1 MVISEDGA
9 ITERKENQ
17 MISVGIDVSKG
28 KSTICI
34 MKPYGE
40 VIRSPYEVNHTI
52 NELSELAV
60 LILHLDEN
68 VKVVME
74 VTGTY
79 HLPILMY
86 LKEKVILVSVVN
98 PLLMKKYVDSCTMRK
113 GKTDRID
120 SRRIASYGLDNWYH
134 LVEYDA
140 GNKRY
145 QELKLLSRQYSH
157 YMCMRIESVQ
167 SLTNILDATM
177 PGITKVLAGWSF
189 KTEKDKLSD
198 FVEEFWHYDLITEKT
213 EKQFVEK
220 YVKWAKKKGYRNNQA
235 KASEIFAMAKSGIPT
250 VSSQSLATKLLVQE
264 AVRVLREVD
273 KTLGIILAQMQG
285 IAMNLK
291 EYPIVRAMHGVGDK
305 LAPRLIGEIGDI
317 TRFHSG
323 SALIAFAGIDA
334 PPYQSGQFVGTN
346 RRISKR
352 GAPGLR
358 KAGYEVMK
366 CLKTNKPIDDSVY
379 CYIVKKE
386 NEGKPKKVAKI
397 AGLNKFLRIYY
408 ARVKEVYQ

>member
-1 MVISEDGA
+1 
-9 ITERKENQ
+9 

-28 KSTICI
+28 KSTVCI

-40 VIRSPYEVNHTI
+40 IIRSPYEVAHSI
-52 NELSELAV
+52 NELQELAV
-60 LILHLDEN
+60 LLLHLDEE
-68 VKVVME
+68 VKVIME

-86 LKEKVILVSVVN
+86 LKEKGIFTSVVN
-98 PLLMKKYVDSCTMRK
+98 PLIMKKYADSSTIRK
-113 GKTDRID
+113 GKTDKID
-120 SRRIASYGLDNWYH
+120 ARRIASYGLDFWCH
-134 LVEYDA
+134 LVEFDA
-140 GNKRY
+140 GKKRY

-157 YMCMRIESVQ
+157 YMRMRIESVL
-167 SLTNILDATM
+167 SLTSILDSTM
-177 PGITKVLAGWSF
+177 PGIAKVLPGWKF
-189 KTEKDKLSD
+189 ETEKDKLSD
-198 FVEEFWHYDLITEKT
+198 FVEEFWHYDMITEKS
-213 EKQFVEK
+213 EKQFTEK

-235 KASEIFAMAKSGIPT
+235 KASEIFAIAKNGIPT
-250 VSSQSLATKLLVQE
+250 VSSQSLATKLLVKE
-264 AVRVLREVD
+264 AVHVLREVD
-273 KTLGIILAQMQG
+273 KTLATILAQMQE

-291 EYPIVRAMHGVGDK
+291 EYPVVRAMNGVGDR

-317 TRFHSG
+317 TRFKSG

-334 PPYQSGQFVGTN
+334 PPYQSGQFYGTN

-352 GAPGLR
+352 GNSGLR

-366 CLKTNKPIDDSVY
+366 SLKTNKPIDDSVY
-379 CYIVKKE
+379 CYIIKKE

>member
-1 MVISEDGA
+1 
-9 ITERKENQ
+9 

-28 KSTICI
+28 KSTVCI

-40 VIRSPYEVNHTI
+40 IIRSPYEVAHTN
-52 NELSELAV
+52 NELKELAV
-60 LILHLDEN
+60 LLLHLDEE

-79 HLPILMY
+79 HLPVLMY
-86 LKEKVILVSVVN
+86 LKEKGIFVSVVN
-98 PLLMKKYVDSCTMRK
+98 PLIMKKYVDSCTMRK

-134 LVEYDA
+134 LVEFDA
-140 GNKRY
+140 GKKKY
-145 QELKLLSRQYSH
+145 QELKLLCRQYSH
-157 YMCMRIESVQ
+157 YMRMRVESVL
-167 SLTNILDATM
+167 SLTSILDSTM
-177 PGITKVLAGWSF
+177 PGIKKLLPGWNSE
-189 KTEKDKLSD
+189 TEKDKLSD

-213 EKQFVEK
+213 EKQFTEK
-220 YVKWAKKKGYRNNQA
+220 YMKWAKKRGYRNNQA
-235 KASEIFAMAKSGIPT
+235 KASEIFAMAKNGIPT
-250 VSSQSLATKLLVQE
+250 ISSKSLATKLLVQE
-264 AVRVLREVD
+264 AVHVLREVD
-273 KTLGIILAQMQG
+273 KSLATILAHMQE

-291 EYPIVRAMHGVGDK
+291 EYPVVRAMNGVGDR

-317 TRFHSG
+317 TRFRNG
-323 SALIAFAGIDA
+323 SSLVAFAGIDA
-334 PPYQSGQFVGTN
+334 PPFQSGQFFGTN

-352 GAPGLR
+352 GAPELR
-358 KAGYEVMK
+358 KAGYEVMT
-366 CLKTNKPIDDSVY
+366 CLKTIKPVEDAVY

-408 ARVKEVYQ
+408 ARVKEVYK

>member
-1 MVISEDGA
+1 
-9 ITERKENQ
+9 

-28 KSTICI
+28 KSTVCI

-40 VIRSPYEVNHTI
+40 VIRSPYEVAHTI
-52 NELSELAV
+52 NELQELAA
-60 LILHLDEN
+60 LLLHLDEE

-74 VTGTY
+74 VTGIY

-86 LKEKVILVSVVN
+86 LKEKGIFTSVVN
-98 PLLMKKYVDSCTMRK
+98 PLIMKKYADSSTIRK

-120 SRRIASYGLDNWYH
+120 SRRIACYGLDNWYH
-134 LVEYDA
+134 LVEFDA
-140 GNKRY
+140 GKKRY

-157 YMCMRIESVQ
+157 YMRMRIESVL
-167 SLTNILDATM
+167 SLTSILDSTM
-177 PGITKVLAGWSF
+177 PGITKVLPGWRF
-189 KTEKDKLSD
+189 ETEKDKLSD

-213 EKQFVEK
+213 EKQFTEK

-235 KASEIFAMAKSGIPT
+235 KASEIFAIAKNGIPT
-250 VSSQSLATKLLVQE
+250 VSSQSAATKLLVQE
-264 AVRVLREVD
+264 AVHVLREVD
-273 KTLGIILAQMQG
+273 KTLATILAQMQE

-291 EYPIVRAMHGVGDK
+291 EYSVVRAMNGVGDR

-317 TRFHSG
+317 TRFKSG

-334 PPYQSGQFVGTN
+334 PPYQSGQFFGTN

-366 CLKTNKPIDDSVY
+366 CLKTNKPVEDSVY

>member
-1 MVISEDGA
+1 
-9 ITERKENQ
+9 
-17 MISVGIDVSKG
+17 
-28 KSTICI
+28 
-34 MKPYGE
+34 
-40 VIRSPYEVNHTI
+40 
-52 NELSELAV
+52 
-60 LILHLDEN
+60 
-68 VKVVME
+68 
-74 VTGTY
+74 
-79 HLPILMY
+79 
-86 LKEKVILVSVVN
+86 
-98 PLLMKKYVDSCTMRK
+98 MKKYVDSRSMRK
-113 GKTDRID
+113 GKTDKID
-120 SRRIASYGLDNWYH
+120 SRRIASYGLDYWCH

-140 GNKRY
+140 GKKSY
-145 QELKLLSRQYSH
+145 QELKMLSRQYSH
-157 YMCMRIESVQ
+157 YMRMRIESVL
-167 SLTNILDATM
+167 SLTNILDSTM
-177 PGITKVLAGWSF
+177 PGITKVLAGWSSE
-189 KTEKDKLSD
+189 TEKDKLSD
-198 FVEEFWHYDLITEKT
+198 FIEEFWHYDLITEKT
-213 EKQFVEK
+213 EKQFTEK

-250 VSSQSLATKLLVQE
+250 VSSQSLAMKLLVQE
-264 AVRVLREVD
+264 AVHVLREVD
-273 KTLGIILAQMQG
+273 KTLATILAQMQG

-291 EYPIVRAMHGVGDK
+291 EYPIARAMNGVGDK

-317 TRFHSG
+317 NRFHNG
-323 SALIAFAGIDA
+323 SALIAYAGIDA

-408 ARVKEVYQ
+408 ARVKEVY

>member
-1 MVISEDGA
+1 
-9 ITERKENQ
+9 

-28 KSTICI
+28 KSTVCI

-52 NELSELAV
+52 DELSELAV
-60 LILHLDEN
+60 LLLHLDEN

-86 LKEKVILVSVVN
+86 LKEKGIFVSVVN
-98 PLLMKKYVDSCTMRK
+98 PLIMKKYVSSCTMRK
-113 GKTDRID
+113 GKTDRTD
-120 SRRIASYGLDNWYH
+120 SRRIAAYGLDKWYH
-134 LVEYDA
+134 LIEF
-140 GNKRY
+140 NTEKKRY

-177 PGITKVLAGWSF
+177 PGLKNVLSGWSF
-189 KTEKDKLSD
+189 VTEKDKLSD
-198 FVEEFWHYDLITEKT
+198 FVEEFWHFDLITMKT
-213 EKQFVEK
+213 EKQFTET
-220 YVKWAKKKGYRNNQA
+220 YIKWAKKKGYRNNQA
-235 KASEIFAMAKSGIPT
+235 KASEIFAMAKNGIPT
-250 VSSQSLATKLLVQE
+250 VSSQSFATKLLVQE

-273 KTLGIILAQMQG
+273 KTLAIILSQMQE
-285 IAMNLK
+285 IAMSLK
-291 EYPIVRAMHGVGDK
+291 EYPVVRAMHGVGDR

-317 TRFHSG
+317 NRFHNG
-323 SALIAFAGIDA
+323 SALIAYAGIDA

-366 CLKTNKPIDDSVY
+366 CLKTNKPVDDSDY
-379 CYIVKKE
+379 CYFVKKE

-397 AGLNKFLRIYY
+397 VGLNKFLRIYY

>member
-1 MVISEDGA
+1 
-9 ITERKENQ
+9 

-28 KSTICI
+28 KSTVCI
-34 MKPYGE
+34 MKLHGE
-40 VIRSPYEVNHTI
+40 IVRSPYEVAHTI
-52 NELSELAV
+52 NELYELSV
-60 LILHLDEN
+60 LLHHLDED
-68 VKVVME
+68 VRVIME

-86 LKEKVILVSVVN
+86 LKQKGIFVSVVN

-120 SRRIASYGLDNWYH
+120 SRRIASYGLDNWHH
-134 LVEYDA
+134 LIEYDA
-140 GNKRY
+140 GKKRY

-157 YMCMRIESVQ
+157 YMRMRIESVL
-167 SLTNILDATM
+167 SLTSILDSTM

-189 KTEKDKLSD
+189 VTEKDKLSD

-213 EKQFVEK
+213 EKQFTEK

-264 AVRVLREVD
+264 AVHVLREVD
-273 KTLGIILAQMQG
+273 KTLAIILAQMQG

>member
-1 MVISEDGA
+1 
-9 ITERKENQ
+9 

-28 KSTICI
+28 KSTVCI

-40 VIRSPYEVNHTI
+40 IIRSPYEVAHSI
-52 NELSELAV
+52 NELQELA
-60 LILHLDEN
+60 LLLLHLDEE
-68 VKVVME
+68 VKVIME

-86 LKEKVILVSVVN
+86 LKEKGIFTSVVN
-98 PLLMKKYVDSCTMRK
+98 PLIMKKYADSSTIRK
-113 GKTDRID
+113 GKTDKID
-120 SRRIASYGLDNWYH
+120 ARRIASYGLDNWCH
-134 LVEYDA
+134 LVEFDA
-140 GNKRY
+140 GKKRY

-157 YMCMRIESVQ
+157 YMKMRIESVL
-167 SLTNILDATM
+167 SLTSLLDSTM
-177 PGITKVLAGWSF
+177 PGITKVLPGW
-189 KTEKDKLSD
+189 KIETEKDKLSD
-198 FVEEFWHYDLITEKT
+198 FVEEFWHYDLITEKS
-213 EKQFVEK
+213 EKQFTEK

-235 KASEIFAMAKSGIPT
+235 KASEIFAIAKNGIPT
-250 VSSQSLATKLLVQE
+250 VSSQSLTTKLLVNE
-264 AVRVLREVD
+264 AVHVLREVD
-273 KTLGIILAQMQG
+273 KTLATILSQMQE

-291 EYPIVRAMHGVGDK
+291 EYPVVRAMKGVGDR

-317 TRFHSG
+317 TRFKSG

-334 PPYQSGQFVGTN
+334 PPYQSGQFYGTN

-352 GAPGLR
+352 GNPGLR

-366 CLKTNKPIDDSVY
+366 SLKTNKPIGDSVY
-379 CYIVKKE
+379 CYIIKKE